1 MRDDLQRTAHVLKI
15 VTVRN
20 KNSFYFFLFSESCE
34 RSHYTFSFSFLS
46 FFFMHSSLNNS
57 LLFSLYRVYYFSL
70 SVFSFCLCISHAQE
84 KPQLNESEKDEL
96 LRKLQKLEKKQK
108 SEILR
113 WGEYLLTFLSDISPS
128 AVVIY
133 CFAHWVMIGSCNL
146 LASCRLRRKLGF
158 GQSSYSAPGQSVYFH
173 TAPSTRRPLN

>member
-1 MRDDLQRTAHVLKI
+1 MICRELLMFSRLLLWEIRTVS
-15 VTVRN
+15 T
-20 KNSFYFFLFSESCE
+20 SFYFQRVVKGPIILFRFLF
-34 RSHYTFSFSFLS
+34 YL